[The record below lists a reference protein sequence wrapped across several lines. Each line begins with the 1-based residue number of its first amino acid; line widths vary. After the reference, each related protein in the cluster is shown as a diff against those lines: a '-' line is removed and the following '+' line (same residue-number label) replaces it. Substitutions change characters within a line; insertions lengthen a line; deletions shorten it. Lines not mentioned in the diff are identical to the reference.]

1 MCQPR
6 WAKARGGVLPSR
18 KPVIDAVLQVGL
30 GQSWCHRLVV
40 TVTNGSL
47 AYRRSVS
54 VTAVVLSAPQ
64 LPRSGPIRC
73 LWCGRELPSAI
84 GVGRRRRYCAQAC
97 RQRAYENRNAL
108 ERGAIPAD
116 AVVLTQQERDDL
128 ADRLYQ
134 VRCAAEDVATA
145 LAESAGPAEL
155 APLVSEMLA
164 AARSAERIR

>member
-1 MCQPR
+1 MTID
-6 WAKARGGVLPSR
+6 
-18 KPVIDAVLQVGL
+18 PVTYGRRVSVDTAVL
-30 GQSWCHRLVV
+30 
-40 TVTNGSL
+40 TVTGGS
-47 AYRRSVS
+47 
-54 VTAVVLSAPQ
+54 
-64 LPRSGPIRC
+64 RSGPQRC
-73 LWCGRELPSAI
+73 QWCGRELPSAN

-108 ERGAIPAD
+108 ERGAIPVD